1 VPAGGSVAA
10 LGLVPRPR
18 ACFKLPVTVEFS
30 VMTLDPRDERQEK
43 AINSSVHLRKCL
55 APFVRGAL
63 LALLLFAVPALS
75 TLAKNSWYLPQSNP
89 VHYLNIASKMR
100 VPQVAVVL
108 NKAPLQP
115 IAMLIPAP
123 EVIRAAHEPD
133 WQPPKPSIGV
143 TVTLQHRSPPSSL

>member
-1 VPAGGSVAA
+1 
-10 LGLVPRPR
+10 
-18 ACFKLPVTVEFS
+18 
-30 VMTLDPRDERQEK
+30 MTLELKDDSELEK
-43 AINSSVHLRKCL
+43 AINSSLHLRKYL

-63 LALLLFAVPALS
+63 LALLLFAVPTLT

-89 VHYLNIASKMR
+89 VQYLNIANKMR

-108 NKAPLQP
+108 NKAPLRS

-123 EVIRAAHEPD
+123 EVIRSTREPD

-143 TVTLQHRSPPSSL
+143 TVALQHRSPPSAL

>member
-1 VPAGGSVAA
+1 
-10 LGLVPRPR
+10 
-18 ACFKLPVTVEFS
+18 
-30 VMTLDPRDERQEK
+30 MTLELRDDSERQEK
-43 AINSSVHLRKCL
+43 AVNCSLHLRRCL

-89 VHYLNIASKMR
+89 VHYLNIASKMQ
-100 VPQVAVVL
+100 VPHVPVVL
-108 NKAPLQP
+108 EKAPLRP

-123 EVIRAAHEPD
+123 EEAIRSTHEPD
-133 WQPPKPSIGV
+133 LEPPKPSIGV

>member
-1 VPAGGSVAA
+1 M
-10 LGLVPRPR
+10 
-18 ACFKLPVTVEFS
+18 TVEFS
-30 VMTLDPRDERQEK
+30 VMTLELKDDSERQEK
-43 AINSSVHLRKCL
+43 AINSSSHLSKRF
-55 APFVRGAL
+55 APLVRGAL
-63 LALLLFAVPALS
+63 FALLLFAVPALS

-108 NKAPLQP
+108 SKTPLQP

-123 EVIRAAHEPD
+123 EVIRSTHEPD

-143 TVTLQHRSPPSSL
+143 TVALQHRSPPSSL

>member
-1 VPAGGSVAA
+1 
-10 LGLVPRPR
+10 
-18 ACFKLPVTVEFS
+18 
-30 VMTLDPRDERQEK
+30 MTLELKDDSERREK
-43 AINSSVHLRKCL
+43 AINSSLRLRKWF

-63 LALLLFAVPALS
+63 FALLLFAVPALS

-108 NKAPLQP
+108 SKTPLQP

-123 EVIRAAHEPD
+123 EVIRITHEPD

-143 TVTLQHRSPPSSL
+143 TVALQHRSPPSSL

>member
-1 VPAGGSVAA
+1 M
-10 LGLVPRPR
+10 
-18 ACFKLPVTVEFS
+18 TVEFS
-30 VMTLDPRDERQEK
+30 VMTLELKDDSERQEK
-43 AINSSVHLRKCL
+43 AINSSSHLSKRF
-55 APFVRGAL
+55 APLVRGAL
-63 LALLLFAVPALS
+63 FALLLFSVPALS

-108 NKAPLQP
+108 SKTPLQP

-123 EVIRAAHEPD
+123 EIIRITHEPD

-143 TVTLQHRSPPSSL
+143 TVALQHRSPPSSL